1 MNVILTIALR
11 NLIRQKRRNILLGT
25 AIAFGTMILIVA
37 HSFSHGIS
45 DVLFNQ
51 IVAYVAGHV
60 SVGYSQGGNLYKQV
74 FHDGDRM
81 VGIVKKELPDV
92 THLQEAIGMFAR
104 ALGNGKSD
112 NVIMVGV
119 DLRQTLNVKRT
130 PEEVKKEQDEYKQ
143 NFHMVEGDFLDLKK
157 DGIENP
163 VAVSIEKAKSLNVK
177 KGDVLK
183 VRFSDVNGQNQ
194 AARLTIVA
202 TFKPANMFMSAPI
215 FLEVTT
221 LKKLLG
227 YGPHDISQLYLRI
240 RDARKF
246 AARDADIL
254 YKAMQPPVAV
264 LVGTIAHGNKKIAAG
279 TVLGMRTDSTSHRL
293 LKNSFAPVR
302 EADSTSAF
310 GKEGIIAS
318 APLAAALGLFPGDTV
333 AVTYTTKYDPHHV
346 TVSFA
351 VKALAQPSAETGA
364 PILLVNEKAFYAAY
378 YDNWPASAEPAA
390 GAYVPK
396 KGDKLFDAFD
406 PEWLL
411 LPRSH
416 TSDEARKAVR
426 DAGSSKFKGTI
437 VNVGS
442 MYEMASDVLKLEYVL
457 NMITLAAVLILFF
470 IILVGVIN
478 TLRMTIRER
487 TREIG
492 TVRAIGMQKS
502 DVRNSFLAETGFLAL
517 FSSVAG
523 TILGFAAMAGLS
535 LIKIN
540 AQDNPL
546 GMLLVNSHLNFAPT
560 IVATIG
566 YNVLIVAI
574 AVATAYFPA
583 TRAANMSAASAFRH
597 YE

>member
-11 NLIRQKRRNILLGT
+11 NLVRQKRRNILLGS

-81 VGIVKKELPDV
+81 IGIVKKELPDV

-130 PEEVKKEQDEYKQ
+130 PAEIEKEQEEYKQ

-157 DGIENP
+157 DNVENP
-163 VAVSIEKAKSLNVK
+163 VAVSVEKAKSLNVK
-177 KGDVLK
+177 KGDDLR
-183 VRFSDVNGQNQ
+183 VRFSDINGQNQ
-194 AARLTIVA
+194 AARLTVVA
-202 TFKPANMFMSAPI
+202 IFKPANMFMSAPI
-215 FLEVTT
+215 FLDVTT

-240 RDARKF
+240 KDARKF
-246 AARDADIL
+246 AARDADLL
-254 YKAMQPPVAV
+254 YKAMQPPPAA
-264 LVGTIAHGNKKIAAG
+264 LVGTIAHGTKRIVG
-279 TVLGMRTDSTSHRL
+279 TALGMRSDSASRRFLTS
-293 LKNSFAPVR
+293 SFAP
-302 EADSTSAF
+302 AMKGDSASAF
-310 GKEGIIAS
+310 GKEGVIAS
-318 APLAAALGLFPGDTV
+318 APLAAALGLVPGDTV
-333 AVTYTTKYDPHHV
+333 SLTYKTKYGPRER

-351 VKALAQPSAETGA
+351 VRGIAQPTPDAGA
-364 PILLVNEKAFYAAY
+364 PILLVNEKAFFSAY
-378 YDNWPASAEPAA
+378 YEDWPAPPEP
-390 GAYVPK
+390 GSTAYVPK
-396 KGDKLFDAFD
+396 KGDNLFDAYD

-416 TSDEARKAVR
+416 TSDEARKAMR

-457 NMITLAAVLILFF
+457 NMITFAAVIVLFF

-492 TVRAIGMQKS
+492 TVRAIGMQKK
-502 DVRNSFLAETGFLAL
+502 DVRNSFLLETGFLAL

-523 TILGFAAMAGLS
+523 TILGFVTMAILS

-540 AQDNPL
+540 ALDNPL
-546 GMLLVNSHLNFAPT
+546 GMLLVDSHLNFAPT
-560 IVATIG
+560 PIATIG
-566 YNVLIVAI
+566 FNALIVAI
-574 AVATAYFPA
+574 AVCTAFFPA
-583 TRAANMSAASAFRH
+583 RRAANMSAASAFRH